1 MAKIATTPTKKKQN
15 LAVIRRQMSVAG
27 NNQDREIVGTLRDFL
42 SDEEVIDTTISNNA
56 FEEYNP
62 NDKKHVTI
70 KLEYEDSVETGEY
83 GLLLF
88 SYPLSKEIQQGKKRI
103 SEMLDY
109 DVQKQLLWQDRA
121 NTIPVIDD
129 RTGLQVENYTICQ
142 PTGNA
147 RTSIKGLDLNAKS
160 TKKATNP
167 NDISAIF

>member
-1 MAKIATTPTKKKQN
+1 MATPKVTNTKKAPK
-15 LAVIRRQMSVAG
+15 LFDVRRKMSVAG
-27 NNQDREIVGTLRDFL
+27 NNEDRILAGTLRDYL
-42 SDEEVIDTTISNNA
+42 TDEEVIDTTISNNA

-109 DVQKQLLWQDRA
+109 DVQKQLLWQDKA

-129 RTGLQVENYTICQ
+129 KTGLQVENFTICQ
-142 PTGNA
+142 PQGGA
-147 RTSIKGLDLNAKS
+147 RTSIKGMNLDAKAS
-160 TKKATNP
+160 KKASNP
-167 NDISAIF
+167 NDVSAIF